1 MEACTRS
8 RDRSAQRRLIVV
20 NTAILLANQL
30 GARWRSTQFETLLA
44 TDWRYNARPSGPST
58 EAAIISDSSRAYPTG
73 TRSPHGIYG
82 RAGRWLDHSQ
92 SRRCGCSYRKSSV
105 AGLSAPRNQAAG
117 EDAGIPAPY

>member
-1 MEACTRS
+1 MEARARS

-58 EAAIISDSSRAYPTG
+58 EAAIISDSSRAHQTG

-82 RAGRWLDHSQ
+82 RTGRWLDHGQ
-92 SRRCGCSYRKSSV
+92 SSCGGRSH
-105 AGLSAPRNQAAG
+105 
-117 EDAGIPAPY
+117 